1 MKNRYFSLRR
11 HLVIGIVS
19 ATVLILGGV
28 AFATYWALEH
38 ETDEIFKARLATSAR
53 VLEAL
58 ITDQI
63 EHRPSND
70 PISISLPASIETNSS
85 SHGDSLGHEYERK
98 IAFQVWND
106 TGLLLAKSES
116 APSVPLS
123 PFIEGSSNQKL
134 DDEYWE
140 VFALKSG
147 GIWVLAAEHN
157 EVLDEK
163 THKLALAVLTP
174 FLLGT
179 LLLLIV
185 VNALVH
191 FNLTPLKN
199 LAVKISSREPE
210 ALTPI
215 YFESTPIELKPV
227 LDELNGLMGRVNKAF
242 KREQWFIDAAAHE
255 LRTPIAALQIH
266 VQNALSAGTELERHE
281 SLMAALEGIRRTTR
295 LAEQLLAFSRV
306 ASATD
311 DQQKGY
317 LMLDVVCREI
327 ARSFEKVFESK
338 LQSVEINVQGECVI
352 KADLGKVERLIQ
364 NLLDNASKYGASPGV
379 IRINITTAPDKVEL
393 KVSNLGPV
401 IPDDEKSKIFEP
413 YYRVLGQKSSGTGLG
428 LAIVQQIAQQC
439 NANLKVEDMENVEG
453 TSFIVQFPIAGLN
466 VL

>member
-1 MKNRYFSLRR
+1 MKSRYFSLRR

-28 AFATYWALEH
+28 AYATYWALEH

-63 EHRPSND
+63 AHRPPND

-85 SHGDSLGHEYERK
+85 TKGDSSGHEYERK

-116 APSVPLS
+116 APAVPLS
-123 PFIEGSSNQKL
+123 PFVEGSSNQKL

-157 EVLDEK
+157 EILDEK

-179 LLLLIV
+179 LVLLIV

-191 FNLTPLKN
+191 FNLTPLKK
-199 LAVKISSREPE
+199 LAEKISSREPE

-215 YFESTPIELKPV
+215 YFDSTPIELKPV
-227 LDELNGLMGRVNKAF
+227 LDELNDLMVRVNKAF

-266 VQNALSAGTELERHE
+266 VQNALTADNEIERHE
-281 SLMAALEGIRRTTR
+281 SLVAALEGLRRTTR

-311 DQQKGY
+311 DQEKSF
-317 LMLDVVCREI
+317 LMLDVICREI
-327 ARSFEKVFESK
+327 VRSYEKVFESK
-338 LQSVEINVQGECVI
+338 SQTVMIDVQGECVI
-352 KADLGKVERLIQ
+352 KADLGKVERLLQ

-379 IRINITTAPDKVEL
+379 IHVRITTDPDRVEL
-393 KVSNLGPV
+393 RVSNQGPK
-401 IPDDEKSKIFEP
+401 IPDEEKAKIFEP

-428 LAIVQQIAQQC
+428 LAIVQQIAQQ
-439 NANLKVEDMENVEG
+439 NDATVTVEDMENGAG
-453 TSFIVQFPIAGLN
+453 TTFVVRFPVAR
-466 VL
+466 

>member
-1 MKNRYFSLRR
+1 MKSRYFSLRR

-28 AFATYWALEH
+28 AYATYWALEH

-63 EHRPSND
+63 AHRPPND

-85 SHGDSLGHEYERK
+85 TKGDSSGHEYERK
-98 IAFQVWND
+98 IAFQVWNE

-116 APSVPLS
+116 APAVPLS
-123 PFIEGSSNQKL
+123 PFVEGSSNQKL

-157 EVLDEK
+157 EILDEK

-179 LLLLIV
+179 LVLLIV

-191 FNLTPLKN
+191 FNLTPLKK
-199 LAVKISSREPE
+199 LAEKISSREPE

-215 YFESTPIELKPV
+215 YFDSTPIELKPV
-227 LDELNGLMGRVNKAF
+227 LDELNDLMVRVNKAF

-266 VQNALSAGTELERHE
+266 VQNALTADNEIERHE
-281 SLMAALEGIRRTTR
+281 SLVAALEGLRRTTR

-311 DQQKGY
+311 DQEKSF
-317 LMLDVVCREI
+317 LMLDVICREI
-327 ARSFEKVFESK
+327 VRSYEKVFESK
-338 LQSVEINVQGECVI
+338 SQTVMIDVQGECVI
-352 KADLGKVERLIQ
+352 KADLGKVERLLQ

-379 IRINITTAPDKVEL
+379 IHVRITTDPDRVEL
-393 KVSNLGPV
+393 RVSNQGPM
-401 IPDDEKSKIFEP
+401 IPDEEKTKIFEP

-428 LAIVQQIAQQC
+428 LAIVQQIAQQ
-439 NANLKVEDMENVEG
+439 NDATVTVEDMENGAG
-453 TSFIVQFPIAGLN
+453 TTFVVQFPVAR
-466 VL
+466 

>member
-1 MKNRYFSLRR
+1 MKSRYFSLRR

-28 AFATYWALEH
+28 AYATYWALEH

-63 EHRPSND
+63 AHRPPND

-85 SHGDSLGHEYERK
+85 TKGDSSGHEYERK

-116 APSVPLS
+116 APAVPLS
-123 PFIEGSSNQKL
+123 PFVEGSSNQKL

-157 EVLDEK
+157 EILDEK

-179 LLLLIV
+179 LVLLIV

-191 FNLTPLKN
+191 FNLTPLKK
-199 LAVKISSREPE
+199 LAEKISSREPE

-215 YFESTPIELKPV
+215 YFDSTPIELKPV
-227 LDELNGLMGRVNKAF
+227 LDELNDLMVRVNKAF

-266 VQNALSAGTELERHE
+266 VQNALTADNEIERHE
-281 SLMAALEGIRRTTR
+281 SLVAALEGLRRTTR

-311 DQQKGY
+311 DQEKSF
-317 LMLDVVCREI
+317 LMLDVICREI
-327 ARSFEKVFESK
+327 VRSYEKVFESK
-338 LQSVEINVQGECVI
+338 SQTVMIDVQGECVI
-352 KADLGKVERLIQ
+352 KADLGKVERLLQ

-379 IRINITTAPDKVEL
+379 IHVRITTDPDRVEL
-393 KVSNLGPV
+393 RVSNQGPM
-401 IPDDEKSKIFEP
+401 IPDEEKTKIFEP

-428 LAIVQQIAQQC
+428 LAIVQQIAQQ
-439 NANLKVEDMENVEG
+439 NDATVTVEDMENGAG
-453 TSFIVQFPIAGLN
+453 TTFVVQFPVAR
-466 VL
+466 

>member
-1 MKNRYFSLRR
+1 
-11 HLVIGIVS
+11 
-19 ATVLILGGV
+19 
-28 AFATYWALEH
+28 
-38 ETDEIFKARLATSAR
+38 
-53 VLEAL
+53 
-58 ITDQI
+58 
-63 EHRPSND
+63 
-70 PISISLPASIETNSS
+70 
-85 SHGDSLGHEYERK
+85 
-98 IAFQVWND
+98 
-106 TGLLLAKSES
+106 
-116 APSVPLS
+116 
-123 PFIEGSSNQKL
+123 
-134 DDEYWE
+134 
-140 VFALKSG
+140 
-147 GIWVLAAEHN
+147 
-157 EVLDEK
+157 
-163 THKLALAVLTP
+163 
-174 FLLGT
+174 
-179 LLLLIV
+179 LIV

-191 FNLTPLKN
+191 FNLTPLKK

-215 YFESTPIELKPV
+215 HFESTPIELKPV
-227 LDELNGLMGRVNKAF
+227 LDELNALMGRVNKAF

>member
-1 MKNRYFSLRR
+1 MKSRYFSLRR

-28 AFATYWALEH
+28 AYATYWALEH

-63 EHRPSND
+63 AHRSPND

-85 SHGDSLGHEYERK
+85 TKGDSSGHEYERK

-116 APSVPLS
+116 APAVPLS

-157 EVLDEK
+157 EILDEK

-179 LLLLIV
+179 LVLLIV

-191 FNLTPLKN
+191 FNLTPLKK
-199 LAVKISSREPE
+199 LAEKISSREPE

-215 YFESTPIELKPV
+215 YFDSTPIELKPV
-227 LDELNGLMGRVNKAF
+227 LDELNDLMVRVNKAF

-266 VQNALSAGTELERHE
+266 VQNALTADNEIERHE
-281 SLMAALEGIRRTTR
+281 SLVAALEGLRRTTR

-311 DQQKGY
+311 DQEKSF
-317 LMLDVVCREI
+317 LMLDVICREI
-327 ARSFEKVFESK
+327 VRSYEKVFESK
-338 LQSVEINVQGECVI
+338 SQTVMIDVQGECVI
-352 KADLGKVERLIQ
+352 KADLGKVERLLQ

-379 IRINITTAPDKVEL
+379 IHVRITTDPDRVEL
-393 KVSNLGPV
+393 RVSNQGPM
-401 IPDDEKSKIFEP
+401 IPDVEKAKIFEP

-428 LAIVQQIAQQC
+428 LAIVQQIAQQ
-439 NANLKVEDMENVEG
+439 NDATVTVEDMENGAG
-453 TSFIVQFPIAGLN
+453 TTFVVRFPVAR
-466 VL
+466 

>member
-1 MKNRYFSLRR
+1 MKSRYFSLRR

-63 EHRPSND
+63 EHRPPND

-85 SHGDSLGHEYERK
+85 ATGDSLGHEYERK

-106 TGLLLAKSES
+106 TGLLLAKSDS
-116 APSVPLS
+116 APAMPLS
-123 PFIEGSSNQKL
+123 PFVEGSSNQKL

-157 EVLDEK
+157 EILDEK

-179 LLLLIV
+179 LFLLIV

-191 FNLTPLKN
+191 FNLRPLQN
-199 LAVKISSREPE
+199 LAIKISSREPE
-210 ALTPI
+210 SLTPI
-215 YFESTPIELKPV
+215 HFDSTPIELKPV
-227 LDELNGLMGRVNKAF
+227 LDELNELMVRVNKAF

-266 VQNALSAGTELERHE
+266 VQNALTANTESERQE
-281 SLMAALEGIRRTTR
+281 SLIAAMEGLRRTTR

-306 ASATD
+306 AGATD
-311 DQQKGY
+311 DQNKNY

-338 LQSVEINVQGECVI
+338 QQSVNIAVQGECVI
-352 KADLGKVERLIQ
+352 KADLGKIERLIQ

-379 IRINITTAPDKVEL
+379 IQIDITTAPDKVEL
-393 KVSNLGPV
+393 RVSNLGAT
-401 IPDDEKSKIFEP
+401 IPDEEKAKIFEP

-428 LAIVQQIAQQC
+428 LAIVLQIAQQN
-439 NANLKVEDMENVEG
+439 NATVQVADFKNGEG
-453 TSFIVQFPIAGLN
+453 TTFIVQFPLAE
-466 VL
+466 

>member
-1 MKNRYFSLRR
+1 MNNRYFSLRQ

-70 PISISLPASIETNSS
+70 LISISLPSSIETNSS
-85 SHGDSLGHEYERK
+85 IKGDSLGHEYERK

-106 TGLLLAKSES
+106 TGLLLAKSDS
-116 APSVPLS
+116 APAVPLS
-123 PFIEGSSNQKL
+123 PFVEGSSNQKL

-179 LLLLIV
+179 LFLLIV

-199 LAVKISSREPE
+199 LAEKISSREPE

-266 VQNALSAGTELERHE
+266 VQNALSAGTESERKE
-281 SLMAALEGIRRTTR
+281 SLEAALEGLRRTTR

-338 LQSVEINVQGECVI
+338 SQSVKIDVQGECVI

-379 IRINITTAPDKVEL
+379 IHVHITTDPDKVEL
-393 KVSNLGPV
+393 RVSNQGAT
-401 IPDDEKSKIFEP
+401 IPDAEKSKIFEP
-413 YYRVLGQKSSGTGLG
+413 YYRVLGQKSAGTGLG

-439 NANLKVEDMENVEG
+439 NANVKVEDMENGEG
-453 TSFIVQFPIAGLN
+453 TTFVVQFPAAG
-466 VL
+466 

>member
-1 MKNRYFSLRR
+1 MKSKYFSLRR

-63 EHRPSND
+63 EHRPPND

-85 SHGDSLGHEYERK
+85 ATGDSSGHEYERK

-116 APSVPLS
+116 APAKPLS
-123 PFIEGSSNQKL
+123 PFVEGSSNQKL

-157 EVLDEK
+157 EILDEK

-174 FLLGT
+174 FLFGT
-179 LLLLIV
+179 LFLLII

-210 ALTPI
+210 SLTPI
-215 YFESTPIELKPV
+215 YFDSTPIELKPV
-227 LDELNGLMGRVNKAF
+227 LDELNELMVRVNKAF

-266 VQNALSAGTELERHE
+266 VQNALSAQTDSERKE
-281 SLMAALEGIRRTTR
+281 SMIAALEGLRRTTR

-311 DQQKGY
+311 DQKKSY

-327 ARSFEKVFESK
+327 VRSFEKVFESK
-338 LQSVEINVQGECVI
+338 QQSVNIAVQGECVI
-352 KADLGKVERLIQ
+352 QADLGKIERLIQ

-379 IRINITTAPDKVEL
+379 IQIDITTAPDKVEL
-393 KVSNLGPV
+393 RVSNQGAT
-401 IPDDEKSKIFEP
+401 IPDEEKSKIFEP

-428 LAIVQQIAQQC
+428 LAIVQQIAQQN
-439 NANLKVEDMENVEG
+439 NATVRVEDLKNGEG
-453 TSFIVQFPIAGLN
+453 TAFVVQFPVAG
-466 VL
+466 